1 MSYFIRQV
9 LVSSLLIVEEMEIG
23 YGMDQASQLGS
34 TEAGFRIS
42 HSSPAPTSILPLSYP
57 PEMYHN

>member
-1 MSYFIRQV
+1 MSHFIRQV
-9 LVSSLLIVEEMEIG
+9 LVSSLVVVEEMEIG

-34 TEAGFRIS
+34 TEAGFRSS

-57 PEMYHN
+57 